1 MNNFLVMILAGGV
14 GSRLMPLTRDRAKPA
29 VPFGGRYRIID
40 FVLSNFVNSGFLKIK
55 VLTQYK
61 SESLNTHISRGWRL
75 ASIADQYIEPVPA
88 QQRLGPQWYKGSA
101 DAIYQN
107 ANIITDEDPEYV
119 AVFGG
124 DNIYKMDVRQMSKYH
139 IDKNADLTVAA
150 IPVPIEE
157 ASAFGI
163 IKVDEHG
170 RMLEFIEKP
179 ENPPPMPGDPTRALA
194 SMGNYIFTTDV
205 LLRVLASDAE
215 NPMSVH
221 DFGKSIIASMVESHD
236 VFVYDFSTN
245 RVPGQ
250 PEGERGYWRD
260 VGTIESYWK
269 ASMDLVSVTPAFD
282 LYNRRW
288 PIRSNQ
294 DHNPPA
300 KFVHD
305 DFANKRVGQAVNSM
319 VSDGCII
326 SGGRI
331 ENSVLF
337 PSVRV
342 HSYSHVSDSILFEG
356 VEIGRHSKLKRC
368 IVDKGV
374 VIPPGMTIGYNLE
387 EDRERFHVSPD
398 GTVVIAK
405 GEELE

>member
-1 MNNFLVMILAGGV
+1 MNNVLAMILAGGV

-40 FVLSNFVNSGFLKIK
+40 FVLSNFVNSGFAKIK

-61 SESLNTHISRGWRL
+61 SESLNTHLSRGWRL
-75 ASIADQYIEPVPA
+75 SAILGQYIEPVPA

-107 ANIITDEDPEYV
+107 INIITDEEPDLV

-124 DNIYKMDVRQMSKYH
+124 DHIYKMDVRQMVSYH
-139 IDKNADLTVAA
+139 NEQKADLTVAA

-157 ASAFGI
+157 ASDFGI
-163 IKVDEHG
+163 IEIDEAG
-170 RMLEFIEKP
+170 RMIGFVEKP
-179 ENPPPMPGDPTRALA
+179 ENPPPMPGRPDMALA
-194 SMGNYIFTTDV
+194 SMGNYLFSTDV
-205 LLRVLASDAE
+205 LINVLNSDAE

-221 DFGKSIIASMVESHD
+221 DFGKSIISSMVSSHK

-245 RVPGQ
+245 TIPGQ
-250 PEGERGYWRD
+250 PERERGYWRD
-260 VGTIESYWK
+260 VGTLGTYLQ
-269 ASMDLVSVTPAFD
+269 ANMDLVSISPTFD

-288 PIRSNQ
+288 PIRTNY
-294 DHNPPA
+294 DHNAPA

-305 DFANKRVGQAVNSM
+305 DVAGNRVGVAVNSI

-331 ENSVLF
+331 ERCVLF
-337 PSVRV
+337 PRTRV
-342 HSYSHVSDSILFEG
+342 NSYAHVTESILFDEVVIGRHAKLRRCIIDKGVEVPSGVSIGFNHEEDRKHFHVSDDG
-356 VEIGRHSKLKRC
+356 
-368 IVDKGV
+368 IVVVPKGF
-374 VIPPGMTIGYNLE
+374 N
-387 EDRERFHVSPD
+387 FS
-398 GTVVIAK
+398 
-405 GEELE
+405 